1 MNIDPVFPTKHRVT
15 RNKNKIMERIMR
27 NMKISRQKNHLESN
41 IFLLLLIWKLLLF
54 EKLIWGTQDIWK
66 YLWILY
72 DSEKLK
78 SFYDNELNECLTDV
92 AVEDLYSE
100 LKVLL
105 FTLPTEIMFTMKIL
119 EFEKL
124 EYCYLNIA
132 ISYGVLLTVLVTVAS
147 IERIFSKLKLIK
159 TYLRS
164 SMT

>member
-1 MNIDPVFPTKHRVT
+1 
-15 RNKNKIMERIMR
+15 
-27 NMKISRQKNHLESN
+27 
-41 IFLLLLIWKLLLF
+41 
-54 EKLIWGTQDIWK
+54 
-66 YLWILY
+66 LY

-92 AVEDLYSE
+92 VVEDLYSE